1 MGDRDPSDPVHDAL
15 SDLATRSARP
25 AGAVLEDLRPA
36 MGRARLRR
44 RLQGAS
50 MTAVAAALIVVGG
63 ISLRSPTE
71 AQQVQ
76 IADET
81 SGPEE
86 IRPVPETSELTSRT
100 TVTPPTTVAPTTTV
114 ESAATSVAAPTT
126 EAAPA
131 PAADP
136 DPTIPAWPSPAP
148 TAPTAPT
155 AGPAVATP
163 PDPPSTSPPAVPPP
177 SGSSQTVVIQVPGA
191 GTITVRYTPTAIT
204 QVEVTT
210 TGGYTHDIEDRT
222 VHEVKVEFEGG
233 GPKIEV
239 EVHLEDGEITYQI
252 DGDGSGH

>member
-1 MGDRDPSDPVHDAL
+1 VGDLDPSDPVRDAI

-36 MGRARLRR
+36 MGRARLHR
-44 RLQGAS
+44 RLHLAS
-50 MTAVAAALIVVGG
+50 MTAAAAALIVVGG

-86 IRPVPETSELTSRT
+86 ILPVPETSELTSRT

-114 ESAATSVAAPTT
+114 EPTATSVVVPTT

-131 PAADP
+131 PSADP
-136 DPTIPAWPSPAP
+136 DPTIPAWPSPMP
-148 TAPTAPT
+148 VSTTV
-155 AGPAVATP
+155 PAVATP
-163 PDPPSTSPPAVPPP
+163 PAPPSTSPPAVPPP

-191 GTITVRYTPTAIT
+191 GTITVRHTPTAIT
-204 QVEVTT
+204 QVDVTT
-210 TGGYTHDIEDRT
+210 TGGYTHEIEDRT

-252 DGDGSGH
+252 DGDGSGD

>member
-1 MGDRDPSDPVHDAL
+1 MGDLDPFDPVRDAL
-15 SDLATRSARP
+15 SELATGSARP

-36 MGRARLRR
+36 MGRARLHR
-44 RLQGAS
+44 RLHVAS
-50 MTAVAAALIVVGG
+50 MTAAAAALIVLGG
-63 ISLRSPTE
+63 ISLRAPTE
-71 AQQVQ
+71 AQEVQ

-86 IRPVPETSELTSRT
+86 IVPVPETTELTSRT
-100 TVTPPTTVAPTTTV
+100 TVTSPTTVAPTTTV
-114 ESAATSVAAPTT
+114 EPTATSVVVPTT
-126 EAAPA
+126 GAAPA
-131 PAADP
+131 PGAVP

-148 TAPTAPT
+148 TAPSVSSTV
-155 AGPAVATP
+155 PAVATP
-163 PDPPSTSPPAVPPP
+163 PALPSTSPPAVPPP

-191 GTITVRYTPTAIT
+191 GTITVRHTPTAIT

-210 TGGYTHDIEDRT
+210 TGGYTHEIEDRT

-252 DGDGSGH
+252 DGD